1 MTNGLVVSVWTWVRF
16 KGSKIATIICKED
29 CPRITINTSWQKSQ
43 RSRSEALQEAAM
55 QQCSRGRSQGTCA
68 APVLRSHRHS
78 VISPPGLLQ
87 RQRASQTRRAFV
99 SIDGWTS
106 VLWFKIQGLRWSPE
120 SSFLISFRGWRYS
133 TATLGAALRSATASL
148 APHRESPGFPP
159 RRMGHASWLCNSVFG
174 RHLWPEFPLQQNRDK
189 NILLMLGG
197 NEGGNSLWC
206 HGQCWHSD
214 RPG

>member
-29 CPRITINTSWQKSQ
+29 CPRLTINTSWQKSQ

-87 RQRASQTRRAFV
+87 HQRASHRRRALV
-99 SIDGWTS
+99 SMDGWTS
-106 VLWFKIQGLRWSPE
+106 VLWFKIQGLQWSPE
-120 SSFLISFRGWRYS
+120 SSFLISFRGTEAHHSHPGSS
-133 TATLGAALRSATASL
+133 TALSKSVPGPPQREPWLSTSQDGTRILTLQFSIWKAPLAWISPSA
-148 APHRESPGFPP
+148 
-159 RRMGHASWLCNSVFG
+159 
-174 RHLWPEFPLQQNRDK
+174 K
-189 NILLMLGG
+189 
-197 NEGGNSLWC
+197 
-206 HGQCWHSD
+206 
-214 RPG
+214 